1 MATRRGTV
9 KKTELTAFANIRANG
24 IIAVD
29 LRLDDELIGVA
40 LTRGEDHILLFSD
53 AGRVIRFKEG
63 DVRSMGRGATGVR
76 GMRLVR
82 GASLEEEGAEDV
94 PADET
99 DDAPEADMPARVI
112 AMLVAEGDGDVL
124 TVSSQG
130 YGKRTPI
137 AQFPLRGRGG
147 QGVIAQALN
156 AKTGDLVGALPV
168 NDAHEIMLITESGN
182 LIRTRASEVRVAGRN
197 TQGVRIMRPDAGDR
211 LVGLD
216 RIETEAEDD
225 VAAGDGAAAG

>member
-1 MATRRGTV
+1 
-9 KKTELTAFANIRANG
+9 
-24 IIAVD
+24 
-29 LRLDDELIGVA
+29 
-40 LTRGEDHILLFSD
+40 
-53 AGRVIRFKEG
+53 
-63 DVRSMGRGATGVR
+63 
-76 GMRLVR
+76 
-82 GASLEEEGAEDV
+82 
-94 PADET
+94 
-99 DDAPEADMPARVI
+99 
-112 AMLVAEGDGDVL
+112 MLVAEGDGDVL